1 MRLKTIIV
9 LISILSTGPS
19 SISIANSNEV
29 YAIPELVSF
38 TFTPGEIELTALS
51 TNVKFELVVNHPIG
65 IENSK
70 VSVSLSSTK
79 NNNLSLELFRSD
91 VPINRNLKTVT
102 FNGSINIPRNITA
115 DVYVVESSPVIGIA
129 PMNTSQNP
137 ISPSFKIN
145 KKINN
150 ILGAETDLII
160 RSGGDLN
167 FDYQTFIGPSHT
179 SLFVLARELP
189 KLPKIV
195 LPIWKVGETYVPT
208 DYYELKVSELEF
220 GVTSKNPDVCTSD
233 GKKLTFVA
241 VGSCSFSVF
250 TPKNKNYVYK
260 QNEQLVNIT
269 SARIVQELVVENIGT
284 QNSVGLPKL
293 FKIPR
298 VTSGTLG
305 YVSPK
310 TLTPTICLASDGFI
324 NIFSGGVCKYTYQS
338 ESTPNFLASKIY
350 ESSFEITRDP
360 QTILFTPPST
370 ANVSSKSLTLTATA
384 SSGAAVTYSTIS
396 TGICS
401 ITGSNLNLL
410 TSGNCAVTATQA
422 GTSTLAPVSATASII
437 LTATTVAAKK
447 TITCIKGKTI
457 KKITSTNP
465 KCPTGYKLKK

>member
-9 LISILSTGPS
+9 LISILSTSTS
-19 SISIANSNEV
+19 SMSIANSNEV

-38 TFTPGEIELTALS
+38 TFTPGEIELTAPS

-70 VSVSLSSTK
+70 VSVSLSSAK
-79 NNNLSLELFRSD
+79 NNNLSLELVRSD
-91 VPINRNLKTVT
+91 IPINKSLKTVT
-102 FNGSINIPRNITA
+102 FIGSINIPRNITS
-115 DVYVVESSPVIGIA
+115 DVYVVESSPVLGTA
-129 PMNTSQNP
+129 PKNTSQNP

-150 ILGAETDLII
+150 IFGAETDLII

-189 KLPKIV
+189 RLPKIV
-195 LPIWKVGETYVPT
+195 VPIWKVGETYVPA
-208 DYYELKVSELEF
+208 DYYELKVPELEF
-220 GVTSKNPDVCTSD
+220 GVTSKSPDVCISD

-241 VGSCSFSVF
+241 VGSCSFLVF

-260 QNEQLVNIT
+260 QDEQLVSIT
-269 SARIVQELVVENIGT
+269 SARIAQELVVENIGT

-293 FKIPR
+293 IKIPR
-298 VTSGTLG
+298 VTSGTLS

-310 TLTPTICLASDGFI
+310 TLTPTICLVSDGFV
-324 NIFSGGVCKYTYQS
+324 NIFSGGVCRYAYQS

-350 ESSFEITRDP
+350 ELSFEITRDP
-360 QTILFTPPST
+360 QTILFTLPST
-370 ANVSSKSLTLTATA
+370 ANVSSKSIALTATT
-384 SSGAAVTYSTIS
+384 SSAGAITFETTS

-401 ITGSNLNLL
+401 ISGATLNLL
-410 TSGNCAVTATQA
+410 KSGNCAITATQA
-422 GTSTLAPVSATASII
+422 GTSTLAPISATS
-437 LTATTVAAKK
+437 TVMITGSLAPVNK
-447 TITCIKGKTI
+447 TISCVMGKKS
-457 KKITSTNP
+457 KKVSGANP
-465 KCPTGYKLKK
+465 KCPKGYKLKK